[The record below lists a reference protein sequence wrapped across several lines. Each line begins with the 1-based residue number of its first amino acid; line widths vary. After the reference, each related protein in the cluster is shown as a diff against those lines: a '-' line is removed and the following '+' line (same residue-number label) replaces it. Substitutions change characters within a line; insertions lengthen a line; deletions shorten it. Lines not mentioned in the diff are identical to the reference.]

1 MEAKDFSA
9 LRISLASP
17 EQIRSWSYGEVTKP
31 ETINYRRLR
40 PEMDGLFCERI
51 FGPTRDW
58 QCYCGKYKNIRYRG
72 IICDKCGVEVTRA
85 AVRRE
90 RMGHIE
96 LAAPVAHVWY
106 TRRVPSYLGLLLDVS
121 RRNLD
126 RVLYFAQYVV
136 TQVDE
141 DARRR
146 TIDRIQKELALK
158 DQELAGGLEE
168 QMNGQ
173 RVDQLA
179 EEFEGKVKAIHKHFD
194 GELARLSDEMVGEA
208 RLAQQLVEDQL
219 GQTAVEA
226 ISLKS
231 IEAVIVPEG
240 ETIANDHISRIQALV
255 NDHLSKLQSETEAM
269 AKEKIAEISG
279 EMDAAN
285 DGAGSMDEQLAE
297 LKNRLKELYNPVDL
311 KDRLEDL
318 YNPNPA
324 EDKSHFKKLKE
335 LLDWLRNCLEKQ
347 LPKLKEQ
354 SSGFESLLGMCEAVE
369 RGYEQIGQLLK
380 LRSLQF
386 LAENPDWNRS
396 EDYCLFFLS
405 EGNYRNEL
413 KAKFG
418 NVFQASMGA
427 EAFYDILSA
436 LNLTKMN
443 EQLWQEVRT
452 TRSKQRSKKA
462 TKRLRVV
469 ESLQNSRATVI
480 DADDQTNQE
489 NEPKGNRPEWM
500 IMKALPVIPP
510 DLRPMVQL
518 DGGRFATSDLNDLYR
533 RVINRN
539 NRLKH
544 LLDLGAP
551 DVIVRNEKRMLQEAV
566 DSLIDNSQRGKA
578 LSRRGRRELK
588 SLSDMLKG
596 KKGRFRRNLLG
607 KRVDYSGRSVI
618 VIGPKLKL
626 HQCGLPKSMALE
638 LYRPFVISR
647 LVQYTYASNVKGA
660 KRIIERERPEV
671 WEVLEEV
678 IKERPVLLNRAP
690 TLHRLGIQ
698 AFEPLLVEGK
708 AIQIHPLVC
717 SAFNADF
724 DGDQM
729 AVHIPL
735 SDQAVKEA
743 RELMLSTK
751 NLLQP
756 SDGAPVVGP
765 SKDMVLGNYYLTMD
779 PTVEIVALKSRA
791 DEFRSEQVLYAGD
804 HKVGIAAGSNG
815 YYYAQFRK
823 IPNAKIFEDGT
834 KRDASGRP
842 KVVETA
848 VDRTVQALL
857 EGEVD
862 CMLANAYE
870 MKRHLRGKG
879 LEDRL
884 EITNLHE
891 RRAVVDMDE
900 VEYLYRIGLVQLHTP
915 ILLGNV
921 YDQRSR
927 QDEPEICTVGR
938 AIFNRILPDEMRFV
952 QKTMGKKDLQELVA
966 RCYQV
971 IGADR
976 TTDVV
981 DAIKNYGFHYATI
994 SGTTIAVSDL
1004 TIPDERDEILQRAD
1018 NVVTRADRDFRRG
1031 LMTEEE
1037 RYQITIDEWK
1047 NAKDHLQERIED
1059 ALDPYGP
1066 VAIMATSGSTKGGFG
1081 TITQLAGMRG
1091 LMADPAG
1098 RIIELP
1104 IRSHFR
1110 EGLNALEYFI
1120 STHGARKGLA
1130 DTALR
1135 TADAGY
1141 LTRRLVDVAQDM
1153 IVNRWDCNTSRGL
1166 TISRSDDIA
1175 GQTIAERIV
1184 GRCAAEDVHD
1194 PETNELIVGRND
1206 LIDEEIAGIIDKSTL
1221 EEVVVRSPLTCDL
1234 IHGVCALCY
1243 GRDLGSGEMV
1253 KIGAAVGIIAAQSIG
1268 EPGTQL
1274 TLRTF
1279 HTGGTV
1285 KSSGGDI
1292 TSGLPRVVELF
1303 EARQEPKGQSV
1314 MTDIGGIL
1322 RLTQREDGAAIATV
1336 IDSEVTSEEHEIP
1349 PEWVVHAADGK
1360 DIKEGAAI
1368 ASHSEDLKSPMAGK
1382 VHIESNAVSI
1392 RAEADEQYEISDDWG
1407 IWVTDGEDIKKG
1419 AVIASHSAE
1428 LKSSMAGKVHI
1439 EGNTVYIRAE
1449 RRDEQEYEIPANARL
1464 RKEIHDGMEVKPGQQ
1479 LTEGSKN
1486 PHRIL
1491 RVLGPDATQ
1500 LYLLSEI
1507 QEVYRSQGVSIA
1519 DKHFETVIRKMMCKV
1534 QITQS
1539 GDSDLLPGELIDQL
1553 KLLEIN
1559 EALIAEDKEPA
1570 LVTPVL
1576 LGITKAALNTES
1588 YLSAASFQHTIKVLA
1603 GAAIEGKVDPLHGLK
1618 ENVIIGKL
1626 IPAGTGFEI
1635 YQERDAP
1642 SPDVTLEA
1650 QDTLGLDELGDQ
1662 DDFENML
1669 SEP

>member
-72 IICDKCGVEVTRA
+72 IICDKCGVEVTRSS
-85 AVRRE
+85 VRRE

-136 TQVDE
+136 TYVDE
-141 DARRR
+141 DARNKA
-146 TIDRIQKELALK
+146 IDRIKKELSLK
-158 DQELAGGLEE
+158 ERELGGDIED
-168 QMNGQ
+168 QMNEL
-173 RVDQLA
+173 RENRDQLA
-179 EEFEGKVKAIHKHFD
+179 EEFDDKVKAIQEHFD
-194 GELARLSDEMVGEA
+194 GELARLSDEVMEEA
-208 RLAQQLVEDQL
+208 QAVQGRVENLL
-219 GQTAVEA
+219 GQTSPSDINLE
-226 ISLKS
+226 ST
-231 IEAVIVPEG
+231 EAVIVAKG
-240 ETIANDHISRIQALV
+240 ELITNDHISRIQTSV
-255 NDHLSKLQSETEAM
+255 NDYLSDLQSEIEDLVQQEVD
-269 AKEKIAEISG
+269 KISG
-279 EMDAAN
+279 EIDSAN
-285 DGAGSMDEQLAE
+285 SNVDSSMDEHLTELDSRLDTLRASAE
-297 LKNRLKELYNPVDL
+297 KQINELKEL
-311 KDRLEDL
+311 
-318 YNPNPA
+318 
-324 EDKSHFKKLKE
+324 H
-335 LLDWLRNCLEKQ
+335 
-347 LPKLKEQ
+347 
-354 SSGFESLLGMCEAVE
+354 
-369 RGYEQIGQLLK
+369 I
-380 LRSLQF
+380 LQF
-386 LAENPDWNRS
+386 LS
-396 EDYCLFFLS
+396 ES
-405 EGNYRNEL
+405 RYREL
-413 KAKFG
+413 KSRFG
-418 NVFQASMGA
+418 NVFQANMGA
-427 EAFYDILSA
+427 EAFYDILGTLDLPKLS
-436 LNLTKMN
+436 
-443 EQLWQEVRT
+443 EELWREVRT
-452 TRSKQRSKKA
+452 TKSKQRRKKA

-469 ESLQNSRATVI
+469 ESLRISRTTVT
-480 DADDQTNQE
+480 DTDETNQE
-489 NEPKGNRPEWM
+489 NEPNGNRPEWM
-500 IMKALPVIPP
+500 ILTVLPVIPP

-544 LLDLGAP
+544 LLELGAP

-626 HQCGLPKSMALE
+626 HQCGLPKTMALE

-647 LVQYTYASNVKGA
+647 LVKYNYASNVKGA
-660 KRIIERERPEV
+660 KRIIEREKPEV

-698 AFEPLLVEGK
+698 AFEPQLVEGK

-729 AVHIPL
+729 AVHVPL
-735 SDQAVKEA
+735 SERAVKEA
-743 RELMLSTK
+743 RDLMLSTR
-751 NLLQP
+751 NLLKP
-756 SDGAPVVGP
+756 SDGMPIVGP

-779 PTVEIVALKSRA
+779 PTVEIVARKDRA
-791 DEFRSEQVLYAGD
+791 DDFRSESTLQD
-804 HKVGIAAGSNG
+804 SNNKVGIAFRSNG
-815 YYYAQFRK
+815 YYYTQFRHV
-823 IPNAKIFEDGT
+823 PNSELYMDRT
-834 KRDASGRP
+834 EPDENGRP

-848 VDRTVQALL
+848 VDRTVQALVD
-857 EGEVD
+857 GDVD

-870 MKRHLRGKG
+870 MRKYIRSNG
-879 LEDRL
+879 LEDQL

-891 RRAVVDMDE
+891 RRVVVDMDE
-900 VEYLYRIGLVQLHTP
+900 VEYLYRIGLVELHTP
-915 ILLGNV
+915 ILLGNI
-921 YDQRSR
+921 YDTQSP
-927 QDEPEICTVGR
+927 QEEPEICTVGR

-952 QKTMGKKDLQELVA
+952 QETLGKKGLQKLVD
-966 RCYQV
+966 RCYRV
-971 IGADR
+971 IGGER

-1004 TIPDERDEILQRAD
+1004 TIPDERAEILQSAEE
-1018 NVVTRADRDFRRG
+1018 VVTRAERDFRRG

-1037 RYQITIDEWK
+1037 RYQITIDEW
-1047 NAKDHLQERIED
+1047 NRAKEYLQDRIRD
-1059 ALDPYGP
+1059 TLDPYGP
-1066 VAIMATSGSTKGGFG
+1066 IAIMAISGSTKGGFG
-1081 TITQLAGMRG
+1081 PITQLAGMRG
-1091 LMADPAG
+1091 LMADPSG
-1098 RIIELP
+1098 RIIDLP

-1153 IVNRWDCNTSRGL
+1153 IVNRWDCNTQRGME
-1166 TISRSDDIA
+1166 IHRSDDVA
-1175 GQTIAERIV
+1175 GQMLSERIV
-1184 GRCAAEDVHD
+1184 GRCASRDIFHPD
-1194 PETNELIVGRND
+1194 TGDLIVGRNEM
-1206 LIDEEIAGIIDKSTL
+1206 IDEEISDIIQNSSIETV
-1221 EEVVVRSPLTCDL
+1221 EARSPMTCDL

-1253 KIGAAVGIIAAQSIG
+1253 NIGAAVGIIAAQSIG

-1279 HTGGTV
+1279 HSGGTA
-1285 KSSGGDI
+1285 KSGGDI
-1292 TSGLPRVVELF
+1292 TSGLPRVEELF
-1303 EARQEPKGQSV
+1303 EARKKPKGESV
-1314 MTDIGGIL
+1314 MTDVGGIL
-1322 RLTQREDGAAIATV
+1322 RLTEREDGARIATV
-1336 IDSEVTSEEHEIP
+1336 IDSEVLNETHEIP
-1349 PEWVVHAADGK
+1349 SGWEIKATDGK
-1360 DIKEGAAI
+1360 DIKEGAVIAI
-1368 ASHSEDLKSPMAGK
+1368 NGDEDLKSTLAGK
-1382 VHIESNAVSI
+1382 VHIE
-1392 RAEADEQYEISDDWG
+1392 D
-1407 IWVTDGEDIKKG
+1407 
-1419 AVIASHSAE
+1419 
-1428 LKSSMAGKVHI
+1428 
-1439 EGNTVYIRAE
+1439 NTIYIRQE
-1449 RRDEQEYEIPANARL
+1449 RRDEHEYEIPANARL
-1464 RKEIHDGMEVKPGQQ
+1464 IKSIYDGMEVRPGQQ

-1491 RVLGPDATQ
+1491 RVLGADATQ
-1500 LYLLSEI
+1500 LYLLGEI
-1507 QEVYRSQGVSIA
+1507 QEVYRSQGVNIA

-1534 QITQS
+1534 QITKS
-1539 GDSDLLPGELIDQL
+1539 GDSDVLPGELVDQL

-1559 EALIAEDKEPA
+1559 EALISENKEPA
-1570 LVTPVL
+1570 AGSPVL
-1576 LGITKAALNTES
+1576 LGITKAALSTES

-1603 GAAIEGKVDPLHGLK
+1603 GAAIEGKIDPLHGLK

-1626 IPAGTGFEI
+1626 IPAGTGFHA
-1635 YQERDAP
+1635 YQDREAIAP
-1642 SPDVTLEA
+1642 AVTLEA
-1650 QDTLGLDELGDQ
+1650 QGALDMDDMGDN
-1662 DDFENML
+1662 DDFESIL
-1669 SEP
+1669 SDL

>member
-17 EQIRSWSYGEVTKP
+17 EQVRSWSYGEVTKP

-72 IICDKCGVEVTRA
+72 IICDKCGVEVTRSS
-85 AVRRE
+85 VRRE

-136 TQVDE
+136 THVDV
-141 DARRR
+141 DARSRA
-146 TIDRIQKELALK
+146 IARIETELSSKE
-158 DQELAGGLEE
+158 QELADAIEMQISEIRGH
-168 QMNGQ
+168 
-173 RVDQLA
+173 RDQIA
-179 EEFEGKVKAIHKHFD
+179 EEFDSKVAAIRGHYD
-194 GELARLSDEMVGEA
+194 TELGRLSDEVMSEA
-208 RLAQQLVEDQL
+208 QAAQTQVENLL
-219 GQTAVEA
+219 GQAA
-226 ISLKS
+226 SDSISLQSTTSVVVTK
-231 IEAVIVPEG
+231 G
-240 ETIANDHISRIQALV
+240 ETITNDHISRIQTLV
-255 NDHLSKLQSETEAM
+255 NEHLSGLQTETETLVQEEI
-269 AKEKIAEISG
+269 AKISG
-279 EMDAAN
+279 EIDTAN
-285 DGAGSMDEQLAE
+285 VDVDGSMDEQF
-297 LKNRLKELYNPVDL
+297 D
-311 KDRLEDL
+311 
-318 YNPNPA
+318 
-324 EDKSHFKKLKE
+324 
-335 LLDWLRNCLEKQ
+335 
-347 LPKLKEQ
+347 
-354 SSGFESLLGMCEAVE
+354 
-369 RGYEQIGQLLK
+369 
-380 LRSLQF
+380 
-386 LAENPDWNRS
+386 
-396 EDYCLFFLS
+396 
-405 EGNYRNEL
+405 EL
-413 KAKFG
+413 KAKTEVYREKAEEQIKDLNRLFSLQWAAITSHSDRQARIRENGQDYVFISESKYRELKSKFG
-418 NVFQASMGA
+418 NVFQAGMGA
-427 EAFYDILSA
+427 EAFYDVLSD
-436 LNLTKMN
+436 LNLVKMT
-443 EQLWQEVRT
+443 EMLWDEVRHAK
-452 TRSKQRSKKA
+452 SKQVRRKA
-462 TKRLRVV
+462 TKRLKVV
-469 ESLQNSRATVI
+469 ESLRSSRDTVI
-480 DADDQTNQE
+480 DTDETKQE
-489 NEPKGNRPEWM
+489 NEPHGNRPEWM
-500 IMKALPVIPP
+500 ILTVLPVIPP

-626 HQCGLPKSMALE
+626 HQCGLPKTMALE

-647 LVQYTYASNVKGA
+647 LVSYNYASNVKGA

-678 IKERPVLLNRAP
+678 IRERPVLLNRAP

-729 AVHIPL
+729 AVHVPL
-735 SDQAVKEA
+735 SEQAVKEA
-743 RELMLSTK
+743 RELMLSTR
-751 NLLQP
+751 NLLKP
-756 SDGAPVVGP
+756 SDGEPIVGP

-779 PTVEIVALKSRA
+779 PTVEIVATRERA
-791 DEFRSEQVLYAGD
+791 DEFRSASAVFASD
-804 HKVGIAAGSNG
+804 RKVGIAYRSNG
-815 YYYAQFRK
+815 YYYAQFRNV
-823 IPNAKIFEDGT
+823 PNRVLFEDEEEL
-834 KRDASGRP
+834 DANDRP
-842 KVVETA
+842 RTIKTA
-848 VDRTVQALL
+848 VDRTLDALL
-857 EGEVD
+857 SGEVD

-870 MKRHLRGKG
+870 MRKHLRARG
-879 LEDRL
+879 LEDQL

-891 RRAVVDMDE
+891 RRVVVDMDE
-900 VEYLYRIGLVQLHTP
+900 VEYLYRLGLVDLHTP

-921 YDQRSR
+921 YDERGPQE
-927 QDEPEICTVGR
+927 EPEICTVGR

-952 QKTMGKKDLQELVA
+952 QQTLDKRELQNLVA
-966 RCYQV
+966 RCHQE
-971 IGADR
+971 IGGDK
-976 TTDVV
+976 TTEVV

-1004 TIPDERDEILQRAD
+1004 EIPDDRDEVLENAEK
-1018 NVVTRADRDFRRG
+1018 VVDRADRDFRRG
-1031 LMTEEE
+1031 LMTEDE
-1037 RYQITIDEWK
+1037 RYQVTIDEW
-1047 NAKDHLQERIED
+1047 NRAKDELQDQIQNNM
-1059 ALDPYGP
+1059 APYGP
-1066 VAIMATSGSTKGGFG
+1066 IAIMAKSGATKGGFG
-1081 TITQLAGMRG
+1081 PITQLAGMRG
-1091 LMADPAG
+1091 LMADPSG
-1098 RIIELP
+1098 RIIDLP

-1153 IVNRWDCNTSRGL
+1153 IVNRWDCNTTRGL
-1166 TISRSDDIA
+1166 VIRRDDGIA
-1175 GQTIAERIV
+1175 GQNVAERIV
-1184 GRCAAEDVHD
+1184 GRCSAEEIVD
-1194 PETNELIVGRND
+1194 PESDELIVARNEM
-1206 LIDEEIAGIIDKSTL
+1206 IDDEIADKIEISSL
-1221 EEVVVRSPLTCDL
+1221 EQVEVRSPLTCDL

-1243 GRDLGSGEMV
+1243 GRDLGTGDMV
-1253 KIGAAVGIIAAQSIG
+1253 NIGAAVGIIAAQSIG

-1279 HTGGTV
+1279 HSGGTAEV
-1285 KSSGGDI
+1285 RDI
-1292 TSGLPRVVELF
+1292 TSGLPRVEELF
-1303 EARQEPKGQSV
+1303 EARRMPKGESV
-1314 MTDIGGIL
+1314 MTSIGG
-1322 RLTQREDGAAIATV
+1322 RLNIIEREGARIATV
-1336 IDSEVTSEEHEIP
+1336 VYSEPLSVRQVVPDEWEIVA
-1349 PEWVVHAADGK
+1349 EDGR
-1360 DIKEGAAI
+1360 DI
-1368 ASHSEDLKSPMAGK
+1368 
-1382 VHIESNAVSI
+1382 
-1392 RAEADEQYEISDDWG
+1392 AE
-1407 IWVTDGEDIKKG
+1407 G
-1419 AVIASHSAE
+1419 AVIAKNGDDDMRAE
-1428 LKSSMAGKVHI
+1428 MSGRVHVEDHVI
-1439 EGNTVYIRAE
+1439 YIR
-1449 RRDEQEYEIPANARL
+1449 DEIREEEELEIPANARL
-1464 RKEIHDGMEVKPGQQ
+1464 RKTIRDGIMVAPGEQ

-1486 PHRIL
+1486 PHQIL
-1491 RVLGPDATQ
+1491 RVQGAKATQ
-1500 LYLLSEI
+1500 LYLLGEI
-1507 QEVYRSQGVSIA
+1507 QDVYRSQGVNIA

-1534 QITQS
+1534 QITRS

-1559 EALIAEDKEPA
+1559 ERLISEDLEPCSGQ
-1570 LVTPVL
+1570 PVL
-1576 LGITKAALNTES
+1576 LGITKAALSTES

-1603 GAAIEGKVDPLHGLK
+1603 GAAIEGQLDPLHGLK

-1626 IPAGTGFEI
+1626 IPAGTGFHA
-1635 YQERDAP
+1635 YQDREAVAP
-1642 SPDVTLEA
+1642 PVTLEA
-1650 QDTLGLDELGDQ
+1650 QGALDLDEVSDQ

-1669 SEP
+1669 SEL